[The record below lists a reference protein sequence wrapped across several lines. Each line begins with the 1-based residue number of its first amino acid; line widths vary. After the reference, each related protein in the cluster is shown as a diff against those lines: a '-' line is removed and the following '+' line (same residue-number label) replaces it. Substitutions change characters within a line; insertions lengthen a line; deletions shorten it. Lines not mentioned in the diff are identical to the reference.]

1 METRDFKPKVVQ
13 ALEDRQ
19 LDSISIV
26 WHVED
31 VHYKDVDLYPEEI
44 RLSSQQYREIL
55 QSIKHNHDAN
65 FGVTWETIE
74 SAIEAYREEY
84 GV

>member
-1 METRDFKPKVVQ
+1 METKDFKPKVVK

-31 VHYKDVDLYPEEI
+31 VLYKDVELYPEGR
-44 RLSSQQYREIL
+44 RLSPRQCREIL

-65 FGVTWETIE
+65 YGVTWETIE
-74 SAIEAYREEY
+74 DAIEAYREE
-84 GV
+84 